1 MSQTK
6 AQLIDPVDGTIV
18 NADINASAA
27 IAGTKISPDFGS
39 QAVTTTGQIT
49 GNSVTVNGDITLN
62 DNQPRINFTDNN
74 GNPDYLIQVD
84 TGHFLIHDATN
95 GADKIKIQSDGHIDI
110 TPNTDFGAGI
120 DVTGA
125 SSFDGFITLS
135 ATHNRIIFTDTN
147 DDPDYMVDSNGG
159 HFLVYDATNNQ
170 DKIKI
175 FSDGH
180 TDIHGNVDFI
190 SGGIDV
196 TGAITGTGDLTIDT
210 NTLHVDSSNNRVG
223 IGTSSPSNNLEVAS
237 ADHTGILIQSNRTTA
252 TDNIGAVDF
261 RSSSTDVARI
271 QSLVDGTIKFR
282 NTSSLTERM
291 RIDSS
296 GRVMI
301 GTTTK
306 GHAAADDLTISN
318 TASGADMGITLRSAT
333 DGQGAIYFSDGTSGN
348 DEYRGIINYNHSS
361 NFFSFFTNA
370 TERMRI
376 GSNGSVSIGKTSNE
390 GKGLEVYQAS
400 DAALRIQN
408 STTGTGST
416 DGVLL
421 EASGSDFLVFNY
433 ESGNLRFGT
442 AGTERMRVTSGGDV
456 GIGVTSPTE
465 KLEINLGTDKIVQ
478 FTGGIGQIGNVA
490 GVFAVNDAK
499 SEIADFGIMGN
510 TLKFASGTA
519 ASGAERMRIMSSGKI
534 LVNTTSQ
541 LTYGGHFNIDCSS
554 VSANALN
561 VIGSTTNYVMVSNS
575 SKSSGNHIFF
585 ANAHGGDN
593 NTGTIQDNGSNVSY
607 NTSSDY
613 RIKENIVSISD
624 GITRVKQLNPVR
636 HTFKN
641 NSAIGTVDGWL
652 AHELDEVCP
661 YAVIGE
667 KDAVN
672 EDGTDSLQG
681 VDYGRISPL
690 LTAALKEAIAKI
702 ETLETKVAALE
713 AK

>member
-1 MSQTK
+1 MGLTRITS
-6 AQLIDPVDGTIV
+6 DGITDGSIV

-125 SSFDGFITLS
+125 SSFNGFITLS

-237 ADHTGILIQSNRTTA
+237 ADHTGILIQSNRTTS
-252 TDNIGAVDF
+252 TSNIGALDF